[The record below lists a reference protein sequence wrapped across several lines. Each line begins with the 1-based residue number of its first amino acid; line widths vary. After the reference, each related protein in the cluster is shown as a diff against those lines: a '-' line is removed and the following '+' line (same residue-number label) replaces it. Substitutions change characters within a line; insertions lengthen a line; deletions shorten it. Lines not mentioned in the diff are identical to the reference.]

1 MPDIDFD
8 EVVGGLHPLEIRL
21 LKTLDGHET
30 GLEAAIAGDA
40 GLSPAQFRRAAE
52 WLLTKGLI
60 DLVKDSREEV
70 VQVTEMGERFRGSGI
85 PEDRIAAELQQR
97 GAIAMADFN
106 KLEGL
111 GPEETFP
118 AIGTLKKRG
127 ILAVDKGVASL
138 IDGADLATVGEASK
152 ILDRVCK
159 GERILLSSLDAAQ
172 TESVKA
178 QVHKRMRAKG
188 IFWIEEEVTRV
199 FGLSADAP
207 AVIAEVEKRGLTGE
221 EVSKLTPEMLIDGSW
236 KGKSF
241 RRYNIELAP
250 PRTVA
255 AKRHPYREFLD
266 YVKYKLTSMG
276 FEEMQGPLVESEF
289 WNMDALFMPQFHSA
303 RDIHDAYFVEKP
315 THAVAVGEGF
325 LDKVAASHE
334 NGGTSGSRGWS
345 YDFDRER
352 TRRLVLRTQG
362 TSLSARTLASKPRI
376 PGKYFAMARCFR
388 YDTVDATHG
397 CDFIQCE
404 GIALGSEINFRTLL
418 GLLKLFAHEVAK
430 ADELIFAPAYFPF
443 TEPSVEAHIKHP
455 KLGWMEMGG
464 AGLFRPEVTAPFG
477 IDVPV
482 IAWGLGLD
490 RMAMMALG
498 LNDIRELFS
507 RDLDSLRTQ
516 RIDMELE

>member
-1 MPDIDFD
+1 MPDIDLD

-30 GLEAAIAGDA
+30 GLEAAVAEGA
-40 GLSPAQFRRAAE
+40 ELSPAQFRRAAE

-60 DLVKDSREEV
+60 ELTDDSREEV
-70 VQVTEMGERFRGSGI
+70 VQVTELGEGFRGLGV
-85 PEDRIAAELQQR
+85 PEDRVAAALQER
-97 GAIAMADFN
+97 GAIPMADFA

-111 GPEETFP
+111 GREAAP
-118 AIGTLKKRG
+118 AVGTLKKRG
-127 ILAVDKGVASL
+127 IVEVDKGVARL
-138 IDGADLATVGEASK
+138 IDGADLSTVGEASK
-152 ILDRVCK
+152 VLDRVCD
-159 GERILLSSLDAAQ
+159 GEMVLISSLDEAQ
-172 TESVKA
+172 AESVRA

-188 IFWIEEEVTRV
+188 IFWIEEEVTRT
-199 FGLSADAP
+199 FGLTGSAP
-207 AVIAEVEKRGLTGE
+207 AVIAEIEKRGLSGE

-250 PRTVA
+250 PRMVA

-276 FEEMQGPLVESEF
+276 FEEMEGPLVESEF

-303 RDIHDAYFVEKP
+303 RDIHDAYFVKDP
-315 THAVAVGEGF
+315 THAAHVGDGY

-334 NGGTSGSRGWS
+334 NGGDCGSRGWS

-362 TSLSARTLASKPRI
+362 TALSARTLASNPRI

-404 GIALGSEINFRTLL
+404 GIALGSEINFRMLL